1 MTVATRPKQTPG
13 YSIIDLTLTTS
24 DLGLLPSW
32 IIDPDYSTQSD
43 HELISFDIENLDNKI
58 GSMGPSSEVT
68 GWAIKEINDDQERA
82 AKIMW
87 NQLSG
92 QRPLVNEG
100 SNYLDLDGE
109 AQWISDTF
117 TTVLDQHFRKLRV
130 CARSK
135 RWWSQDI
142 SESRSRFKAI
152 RRQFQRQLIPIEVY
166 KEERNTYYRKIR
178 KARDQC
184 FENWIQGEEET
195 YEPTCQNLLPEN
207 TQLCRQ
213 IRNEENER
221 CWKALQYTKE
231 WTVNVTPA
239 LRGQDGAIAVTVEE
253 KEEMVRAMNF
263 PSPPMDDRPL
273 PEKTLGSAYTK
284 VCRNR
289 V

>member
-152 RRQFQRQLIPIEVY
+152 RRQFQRTHP
-166 KEERNTYYRKIR
+166 
-178 KARDQC
+178 
-184 FENWIQGEEET
+184 
-195 YEPTCQNLLPEN
+195 
-207 TQLCRQ
+207 
-213 IRNEENER
+213 
-221 CWKALQYTKE
+221 
-231 WTVNVTPA
+231 
-239 LRGQDGAIAVTVEE
+239 
-253 KEEMVRAMNF
+253 
-263 PSPPMDDRPL
+263 
-273 PEKTLGSAYTK
+273 
-284 VCRNR
+284 NR
-289 V
+289 SV